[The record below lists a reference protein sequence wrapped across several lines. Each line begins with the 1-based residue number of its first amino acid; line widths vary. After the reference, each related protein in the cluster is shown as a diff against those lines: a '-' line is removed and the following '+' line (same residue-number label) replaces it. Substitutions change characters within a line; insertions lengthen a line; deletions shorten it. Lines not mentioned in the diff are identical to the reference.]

1 MGITRESCGRAS
13 TDLVKAVVSL
23 RSIKDAY
30 EIAEIEKMVN
40 VAREMHIT
48 VCALPNP
55 RKEAEIAGSLK
66 ALPWLPRSICIS
78 VILSK
83 HGEILHNH
91 CMQIF

>member
-1 MGITRESCGRAS
+1 
-13 TDLVKAVVSL
+13 
-23 RSIKDAY
+23 
-30 EIAEIEKMVN
+30 
-40 VAREMHIT
+40 
-48 VCALPNP
+48 LPNP